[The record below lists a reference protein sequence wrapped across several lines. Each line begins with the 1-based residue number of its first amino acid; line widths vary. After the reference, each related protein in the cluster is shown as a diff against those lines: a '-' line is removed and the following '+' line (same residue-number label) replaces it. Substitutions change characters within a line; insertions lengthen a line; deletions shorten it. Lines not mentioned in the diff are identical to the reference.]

1 MRLDPRQSVRARLVA
16 VMSVIIAFLVAFQ
29 IIFFPMQQAAALEG
43 ALDAKATGVA
53 NLTAHTVAAGLE
65 FDDSAMVDETFAGV
79 IGDPNLSY
87 IALYRAD
94 GSLLSKVKTPPAN
107 AKKTGKVRKVTEWR
121 GDILHKE
128 LPVVTKGSGTGRL
141 VIGFSTADIEAKKWD
156 NMRATMGYGA
166 VVFGV
171 GVLVAF
177 FIASR
182 IGNPLEEM
190 AVISSHI
197 ATGRLDIEPP
207 TFAGEDEIGQ
217 MARSFGQ
224 MLKLLKVLES
234 DVLKVAAG
242 DLTRDTDVAGDLA
255 DAFNRMLGAERS
267 LVQQIMET
275 SADIG
280 ASSSQILA
288 TSLELEQ
295 TASEQA
301 SVVEE
306 TLRTMETLL
315 MSANQI
321 SEVSSAVLENAERT
335 HDNSQMI
342 AERITE
348 LAGHTHRIAGFLE
361 VIKDIAN
368 KTDLLALNAALEGTR
383 AGEAGRGFSL
393 VASQMQRLTV
403 NVMDAVED
411 IKGLTADIREATTSS
426 VLATED
432 ATKRA
437 LSTEQSAR
445 QINLIIQ
452 QQQTGTEQVSNSM
465 GEISEA
471 IRQSVA
477 ASAQSAQS
485 ASELSELA
493 DRLQTRVRR
502 FQLPAKKG

>member
-1 MRLDPRQSVRARLVA
+1 MILNPFQSVKARLVW
-16 VMSVIIAFLVAFQ
+16 VMTLIVAALVVSLSAAFTL
-29 IIFFPMQQAAALEG
+29 QQGAALEG
-43 ALDAKATGVA
+43 ALAAKADGVA
-53 NLTAHTVAAGLE
+53 RLAAHSVAAGLE
-65 FDDSAMVDETFAGV
+65 FGDSDMVDETFGGV
-79 IGDPNLSY
+79 TTDKEVSY
-87 IALYRAD
+87 IALFRQD
-94 GSLLSKVKTPPAN
+94 GSVLSQKGDPNAQGAN
-107 AKKTGKVRKVTEWR
+107 VLRTEV
-121 GDILHKE
+121 
-128 LPVVTKGSGTGRL
+128 PVETKSAGTGRL
-141 VIGFSTADIEAKKWD
+141 VLAYSRGTIQAQKRQSQ
-156 NMRATMGYGA
+156 MATFGLGA
-166 VVFGV
+166 VVIIISFFVVLGV
-171 GVLVAF
+171 ATL
-177 FIASR
+177 IT
-182 IGNPLEEM
+182 NPIQEM
-190 AVISSHI
+190 AQISSHI

-207 TFAGEDEIGQ
+207 AAAGDDEIGE
-217 MARSFGQ
+217 MARSFER
-224 MLKLLKVLES
+224 MLLTLKALEA
-234 DVLKVAAG
+234 DVLQVAAG
-242 DLTRDTDVAGDLA
+242 NLTRDSAVDGDLA
-255 DAFNRMLGAERS
+255 AAFNRMLIAQRS
-267 LVQQIMET
+267 LVKQIAET
-275 SADIG
+275 STDIG
-280 ASSSQILA
+280 ASSAQILA
-288 TSLELEQ
+288 TSLQLEQ

-315 MSANQI
+315 QSANQI
-321 SEVSSAVLENAERT
+321 SEVSSKVLKNAERT

-348 LAGHTHRIAGFLE
+348 LANHTQRIAGFLE

-485 ASELSELA
+485 ATELSALA
-493 DRLQTRVRR
+493 DRLQTRVRK
-502 FQLPAKKG
+502 FQLDS

>member
-1 MRLDPRQSVRARLVA
+1 MIVNPLQSVRARLMWTMA
-16 VMSVIIAFLVAFQ
+16 VIVGGLVLALSLVFTL
-29 IIFFPMQQAAALEG
+29 QQGAALEG
-43 ALDAKATGVA
+43 ALVAKADGVGRLA
-53 NLTAHTVAAGLE
+53 AYSVAAGLE
-65 FDDSAMVDETFAGV
+65 FDDDTMVAETFDGV
-79 IGDPNLSY
+79 ISDKEVAY
-87 IALYRAD
+87 IALKRAN
-94 GSLLSKVKTPPAN
+94 GTLVSEKGTKPTA
-107 AKKTGKVRKVTEWR
+107 A
-121 GDILHKE
+121 GDFLHVE
-128 LPVVTKGSGTGRL
+128 LPVQTKNAGNGTLIIDYSRSGIEAQKTASQAATFGSGL
-141 VIGFSTADIEAKKWD
+141 
-156 NMRATMGYGA
+156 
-166 VVFGV
+166 VVFLFG
-171 GVLVAF
+171 LAF
-177 FIASR
+177 IYVIATLIS
-182 IGNPLEEM
+182 NPIQEM
-190 AVISSHI
+190 ARISSHI

-207 TFAGEDEIGQ
+207 ALAGMDEIGD
-217 MARSFGQ
+217 MARAFRH
-224 MLKLLKVLES
+224 MLQTLKTLEAEVLQ
-234 DVLKVAAG
+234 VAAG
-242 DLTRDTDVAGDLA
+242 NLTRDSAVEGDLA
-255 DAFNRMLGAERS
+255 AAFNRMLAAQRS
-267 LVQQIMET
+267 LVRQIAET
-275 SADIG
+275 SSDIG

-288 TSLELEQ
+288 TSLQLEQ

-315 MSANQI
+315 QSANQI
-321 SEVSSAVLENAERT
+321 SDVSTKVLENAERT

-348 LAGHTHRIAGFLE
+348 LAGHTHRISGFLE

-452 QQQTGTEQVSNSM
+452 QQQSGTEQVSNSM

-485 ASELSELA
+485 ATELSELA
-493 DRLQTRVRR
+493 ARLQTRVHK
-502 FQLPAKKG
+502 FQLDS